1 MKENS
6 VVLTPLFRS
15 EKTLSVFEL
24 LADLRPHTAAEIA
37 EYAGIDD
44 SREVYPRLKRWT
56 SLVDIK
62 KAGVRKN
69 IYKLKD
75 KVIDAVKKG
84 LKISTKIEKV
94 LKKAEKVMRKTMGRE
109 LTEDERGVLEFL
121 INYYKETGK
130 KWYEGKVEPVVQ
142 TIARVKN
149 LDPHDVINAI
159 LSLYQAGLV
168 ALWPDSERPKKIA
181 ITKTLLA

>member
-1 MKENS
+1 MEP
-6 VVLTPLFRS
+6 VTPLFRS
-15 EKTLSVFEL
+15 EKTLSIFEL

-37 EYAGIDD
+37 AYAGIED
-44 SREVYPRLKRWT
+44 SREVYPRLKRWV
-56 SLVDIK
+56 SLIEIK
-62 KAGVRKN
+62 KVGVRKN

-75 KVIDAVKKG
+75 RVINAVKKG
-84 LKISTKIEKV
+84 LKISTKTEKV
-94 LKKAEKVMRKTMGRE
+94 LKKAEKIMKKTMGRE
-109 LTEDERGVLEFL
+109 LTDDEKAVLEFL
-121 INYYKETGK
+121 INYYKESRK

-168 ALWPDSERPKKIA
+168 ALWPDSERPRKIT

>member
-1 MKENS
+1 MEPA
-6 VVLTPLFRS
+6 TPLFRS
-15 EKTLSVFEL
+15 EKTLSIFEL

-37 EYAGIDD
+37 AYAGIED
-44 SREVYPRLKRWT
+44 SREVYPRLKRWA
-56 SLVDIK
+56 SLIEIRKV
-62 KAGVRKN
+62 GVRKN

-75 KVIDAVKKG
+75 RVIDAVKKG
-84 LKISTKIEKV
+84 LKISTKTEKV
-94 LKKAEKVMRKTMGRE
+94 LKKAEKIMKKTMGRE
-109 LTEDERGVLEFL
+109 LTDDEKAVLEFL
-121 INYYKETGK
+121 INYYKESGK

-149 LDPHDVINAI
+149 LDTYNVINAI

-168 ALWPDSERPKKIA
+168 ALWPDSERPRKIA

>member
-1 MKENS
+1 MEP
-6 VVLTPLFRS
+6 VTPLFRS
-15 EKTLSVFEL
+15 EKTLSIFEL

-37 EYAGIDD
+37 AYAGIED
-44 SREVYPRLKRWT
+44 SREVYPRLKRWA
-56 SLVDIK
+56 SLIEIK
-62 KAGVRKN
+62 KVGVRKN

-75 KVIDAVKKG
+75 RVIDAVKKG
-84 LKISTKIEKV
+84 LKISAKTEKV
-94 LKKAEKVMRKTMGRE
+94 LKKAEKIMRKNMGRE
-109 LTEDERGVLEFL
+109 LTDEEKAVLEFL
-121 INYYKETGK
+121 INYYKESGK

-159 LSLYQAGLV
+159 LSLYQSGLV
-168 ALWPDSERPKKIA
+168 VLWPDSERPRKLA